1 MSTNS
6 RAVARFVAGSV
17 TIKLVKPVIRGVIRT
32 SVALA
37 MEVKKVAAQAGEELQ
52 DLAAEVT
59 AEMAVAQTEQAPP
72 AKPAAKNRPSGT
84 AR

>member
-1 MSTNS
+1 M
-6 RAVARFVAGSV
+6 APFVIGFVAGPV
-17 TIKLVKPVIRGVIRT
+17 TLKLVKPVVRGVIRT
-32 SVALA
+32 SVAIA

-59 AEMAVAQTEQAPP
+59 AEMAVAQPEKAAP
-72 AKPAAKNRPSGT
+72 AKPPVKAKPAGT